1 VVPLLSAVM
10 VQVPA
15 LITVI
20 APVEELTVHTAGV
33 VEAKTM
39 DPVFAGD
46 EVAITEC
53 VPTDSPYVTPVG
65 EVPKAIVRVPAFP
78 TVMF

>member
-1 VVPLLSAVM
+1 M

-20 APVEELTVHTAGV
+20 APEDALTVHTVEV
-33 VEAKTM
+33 VEAKVIV
-39 DPVFAGD
+39 PVFAGD
-46 EVAITEC
+46 EVALTEC

>member
-1 VVPLLSAVM
+1 M

-20 APVEELTVHTAGV
+20 APEDALTVHTAGV

-39 DPVFAGD
+39 DPIFAGD
-46 EVAITEC
+46 EVAVTE
-53 VPTDSPYVTPVG
+53 
-65 EVPKAIVRVPAFP
+65 
-78 TVMF
+78 